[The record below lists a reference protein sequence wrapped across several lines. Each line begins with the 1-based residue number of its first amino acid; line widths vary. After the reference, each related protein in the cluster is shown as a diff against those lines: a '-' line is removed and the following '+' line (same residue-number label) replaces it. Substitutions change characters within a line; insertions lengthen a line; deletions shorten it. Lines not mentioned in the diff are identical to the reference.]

1 MIRMKSRGSETVFI
15 FLGALLSFCFGI
27 GLAYARNPG
36 MLYQRNSYDLS
47 WEMFVSFCGKWYIV
61 MGLIGIPMLLIT
73 LIVSLVRGK
82 KESDKPS

>member
-1 MIRMKSRGSETVFI
+1 MKSRGSETVFI

-27 GLAYARNPG
+27 GLAYDQNPG
-36 MLYQRNSYDLS
+36 MLFQRYSYDVS

-73 LIVSLVRGK
+73 LTVSLVRGK
-82 KESDKPS
+82 KDSDRPS